1 MILRPKAEGR
11 RPKFVRTEHLATAKD
26 QNYGYGPTMSSS
38 EALLLELVSK
48 EMQTLRFG
56 TLCGKSPGNFIPE
69 DSQSSK
75 TQKLTHN
82 SAPFQ
87 LLLVSVASLNTETV
101 LANIGTDYTAN
112 CTMGS
117 KQFSSHMSYLK

>member
-1 MILRPKAEGR
+1 
-11 RPKFVRTEHLATAKD
+11 
-26 QNYGYGPTMSSS
+26 MSSS

-112 CTMGS
+112 STMGS
-117 KQFSSHMSYLK
+117 KPLSSHISYLKMKVKIILLYPVLGSTSKIGYK

>member
-1 MILRPKAEGR
+1 MIAGLFQQICARTLHKMFIHFFGDLKTPKGHFEINRP
-11 RPKFVRTEHLATAKD
+11 
-26 QNYGYGPTMSSS
+26 
-38 EALLLELVSK
+38 LELVSK

-87 LLLVSVASLNTETV
+87 LLLVSVASLKTETV

-117 KQFSSHMSYLK
+117 KPFSSHMSYLK